1 MTQDAVIYHFTHID
15 NIPNIIEA
23 GGLFADGQ
31 TGDRMRVEVGDRAIK
46 TRRRELAVPKGPGGV
61 PADYVPFYFAPRSPM
76 MLCIK
81 SGRVPQYQEGQE
93 PLIYLTST
101 ARLMATQGI
110 PYLFTDGN
118 CASRFTTYY
127 EDLSDLDQ
135 VDWAIMRA
143 AIWKD
148 TADDPDRKRRRMAE
162 FLMHR
167 FAPLQA
173 ISGMATMN
181 TSMESRLQSILTEH
195 GYAVD
200 VKVQREWYYR

>member
-15 NIPNIIEA
+15 NIPNIIAA
-23 GGLFADGQ
+23 GGLLADGQ
-31 TGDRMRVEVGDRAIK
+31 TNGRMQVEVGDQAIK
-46 TRRRELAVPKGPGGV
+46 TRRRELVVPKSPGGV

-101 ARLMATQGI
+101 ARLMASQGI

-118 CASRFTTYY
+118 CASRVTSYY
-127 EDLSDLDQ
+127 DDLSDLGM
-135 VDWAIMRA
+135 VDWSIMRA
-143 AIWKD
+143 TIWRD

-173 ISGMATMN
+173 INGMATM
-181 TSMESRLQSILTEH
+181 TTRMESRLTSILAEH
-195 GYAVD
+195 GHAMN
-200 VKVQREWYYR
+200 VKVQREWYY